1 MNRILPMTSI
11 ERLLEIMD
19 RLRDPESGCPWDRQQ
34 TFTSIVPHTLEEA
47 YEVADVIESGR
58 YDALAGELG
67 DLLFQIVFYARMAK
81 ERGWFDFESVAGAIC
96 EKLVARHPH
105 VFAGATVVDAGE
117 QTRQWE
123 AIKARERRAGNAA
136 AGTLHGVALGLPA
149 VTRAAKLQRRAAQVG
164 FDWPEAGPVFDKV
177 LEELGEVRDSLAQGP
192 ERRAAEVGDL
202 LFACVNLARH
212 LDVDP
217 EQALRGA
224 NARFER
230 RFGHIERS
238 LARQGRAIAEASAS
252 EMEALWEEAKRD
264 DGDR

>member
-1 MNRILPMTSI
+1 MTSI

-34 TFTSIVPHTLEEA
+34 TFDSIVPHTLEEA
-47 YEVADVIESGR
+47 YEVAEVIESGR
-58 YDALAGELG
+58 YDALAAELG

-105 VFAGATVVDAGE
+105 VFAGAAVGDARE
-117 QTRQWE
+117 QARQWE
-123 AIKARERRAGNAA
+123 AITAHDRRAGNAA
-136 AGTLHGVALGLPA
+136 AGTLAGIALSLPA

-164 FDWPEAGPVFDKV
+164 FDWPDAGPVFDKI

-230 RFGHIERS
+230 RFVHIEKS
-238 LARQGRAIAEASAS
+238 LAAQGKAVAEATAS
-252 EMEALWEEAKRD
+252 EMEALWEESKRAD
-264 DGDR
+264 DGR